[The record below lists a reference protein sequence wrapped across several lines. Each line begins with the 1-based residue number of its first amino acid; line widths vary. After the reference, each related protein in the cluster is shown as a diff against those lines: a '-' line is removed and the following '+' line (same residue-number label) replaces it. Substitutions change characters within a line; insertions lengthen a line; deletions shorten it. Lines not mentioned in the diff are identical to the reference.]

1 MDFKA
6 IIDAIVRFLRALY
19 EFCLAFLGIKYG
31 ATAVDAE

>member
-6 IIDAIVRFLRALY
+6 IIDAIVRFLKALV
-19 EFCLAFLGIKYG
+19 EFCKAFLGLKYG